1 MGRWVR
7 GLVGLSLRRLV
18 GLLVGRSIGWS
29 VGWSVSSAVR
39 GFVGPSVGLSAHP
52 SVCWSVGQLVDG
64 LVQCWP
70 MVNGLVHPLVLNL
83 ALKHNLQIVMQ
94 SLKNHLKGDYFLLRI
109 NIHTLFQLFV
119 FTLQSLILVRFSVFR
134 GLRLSFGF
142 LFLPYGF
149 YYDQF
154 CSKQWMIRYGIQSF
168 GDVMTIKEKK
178 NKHWEPVTIFFVG
191 CFRDNSKI
199 PSSV

>member
-1 MGRWVR
+1 M
-7 GLVGLSLRRLV
+7 
-18 GLLVGRSIGWS
+18 
-29 VGWSVSSAVR
+29 
-39 GFVGPSVGLSAHP
+39 
-52 SVCWSVGQLVDG
+52 
-64 LVQCWP
+64 
-70 MVNGLVHPLVLNL
+70 
-83 ALKHNLQIVMQ
+83 
-94 SLKNHLKGDYFLLRI
+94 RI

-119 FTLQSLILVRFSVFR
+119 FTLQSVFR

-154 CSKQWMIRYGIQSF
+154 CSKQWMIRNGIQSF

-178 NKHWEPVTIFFVG
+178 NKHWEPVIIFFVG

>member
-1 MGRWVR
+1 M
-7 GLVGLSLRRLV
+7 VGLLLRRLV
-18 GLLVGRSIGWS
+18 SRS
-29 VGWSVSSAVR
+29 VR
-39 GFVGPSVGLSAHP
+39 GFVGPSVGPSAHP

-119 FTLQSLILVRFSVFR
+119 FTLQSVFR

-149 YYDQF
+149 YYDRV
-154 CSKQWMIRYGIQSF
+154 CSKQWYTVIRRCYDNKGE
-168 GDVMTIKEKK
+168 KE
-178 NKHWEPVTIFFVG
+178 
-191 CFRDNSKI
+191 
-199 PSSV
+199 